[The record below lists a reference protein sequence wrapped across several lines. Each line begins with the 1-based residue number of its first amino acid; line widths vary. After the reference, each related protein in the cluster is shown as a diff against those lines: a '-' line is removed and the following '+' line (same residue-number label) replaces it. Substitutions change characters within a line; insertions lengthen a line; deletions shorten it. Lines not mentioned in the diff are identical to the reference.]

1 MAGMATSGALT
12 RWFRDHLAKELIQ
25 LEQATGA
32 NSYAALAEEAGC
44 TPPGADGLVVLPYFS
59 GERTPINDPQAKGV
73 IFGLTLAHT
82 RGHLYRAILEGV
94 GYGISHHFEVLTE
107 ISLRVARGCW
117 RGTRTRFGCKLSAI
131 HRGRAGG
138 PGGNHRSAYDAFLA
152 GLGMWSFSSYRHI
165 QEWLRIE
172 RVVKPDPERTAI
184 YQQISGLPPAVSP
197 NPGNNART
205 VNRSHF

>member
-94 GYGISHHFEVLTE
+94 GYGINHHFEVLTE
-107 ISLRVARGCW
+107 IGAAPRVAVAVGGGTKNPLW
-117 RGTRTRFGCKLSAI
+117 RKLSAI
-131 HRGRAGG
+131 SPGRAGVAVTISLIWMRFW
-138 PGGNHRSAYDAFLA
+138 PDWALVFSPPSAQGGCE
-152 GLGMWSFSSYRHI
+152 SSGFI
-165 QEWLRIE
+165 KPIE
-172 RVVKPDPERTAI
+172 QT
-184 YQQISGLPPAVSP
+184 
-197 NPGNNART
+197 
-205 VNRSHF
+205 